1 MLKHTDVLILVERF
15 IHSAAEPD
23 YEGLAHA
30 LIMLDMPV
38 PDIAQVL
45 TDVREGVY

>member
-23 YEGLAHA
+23 YEGLADA
-30 LIMLDMPV
+30 LLLLDMSV
-38 PDIAQVL
+38 QDTAKVL
-45 TDVREGVY
+45 IDVREGVY